1 MSVSSV
7 VMIPLSCS
15 WMGNATGTLYEKE
28 DAVKLMESV
37 VRAASVC
44 VVEILP

>member
-1 MSVSSV
+1 
-7 VMIPLSCS
+7 MIPLSCS
-15 WMGNATGTLYEKE
+15 WMGNTGTLYEKE
-28 DAVKLMESV
+28 DAMKLMESV